1 MADFS
6 RNFRIGDSHGDR
18 NDINSEGVRFCGA
31 CYVCTDGD
39 KLSCLSKAIMMAL
52 KMYPYVYQSAIL
64 ISFFKLAIPESGNRT

>member
-39 KLSCLSKAIMMAL
+39 KLSCLSKD
-52 KMYPYVYQSAIL
+52 VYLRLS
-64 ISFFKLAIPESGNRT
+64 ISHFKKFLQARYTGVR